1 MPRIDSRK
9 CSLDGT
15 KGKNKTDLSTSSKW
29 QIDLIFVVEG
39 SPARCV
45 SERSKGGD
53 YAPGD
58 SKGHTLGAPLVTF
71 PASGKSPGVEGRS
84 ALLVRAGAKPDDL
97 PRGLPPRKGTSYP
110 HGRGGKRGNKKEGV
124 SPLFF

>member
-1 MPRIDSRK
+1 M
-9 CSLDGT
+9 
-15 KGKNKTDLSTSSKW
+15 STSSKW

-45 SERSKGGD
+45 NERSKGGD

-58 SKGHTLGAPLVTF
+58 SKGHTLDAPLVTF

-84 ALLVRAGAKPDDL
+84 ALLLGVEAKSDDL
-97 PRGLPPRKGTSYP
+97 LLRGQHLWCA
-110 HGRGGKRGNKKEGV
+110 
-124 SPLFF
+124 PLAKNPGPAAR

>member
-1 MPRIDSRK
+1 M
-9 CSLDGT
+9 
-15 KGKNKTDLSTSSKW
+15 STSSKW

-58 SKGHTLGAPLVTF
+58 SKGHSPWRAFGDFPRVGKVTR
-71 PASGKSPGVEGRS
+71 GVEGRS
-84 ALLVRAGAKPDDL
+84 ALLVRAGAKSDD
-97 PRGLPPRKGTSYP
+97 LPPRKETSYP
-110 HGRGGKRGNKKEGV
+110 HGRGGKRGNKKEGG

>member
-84 ALLVRAGAKPDDL
+84 SLLVRAGAKSDDL
-97 PRGLPPRKGTSYP
+97 PPGAAPSQ
-110 HGRGGKRGNKKEGV
+110 GNKL
-124 SPLFF
+124 SPQQRRKKG